1 MCVDAGR
8 VVNPHFLG
16 QCLQLLEKH
25 DEKTVHKLLNPDD
38 PQDVPRAIDLIEAI
52 ISLREVEPPT
62 YDVDLTSTCDSVR
75 LLGHVL
81 ESFTLPFISPDF
93 SLGKQI
99 RMLST
104 CAHLMFI
111 LFREY
116 RLDFMS
122 NQLYGD
128 TQSTIKNI
136 VFSVAKQQLQDPD
149 VDVNANEDGTDPVEG
164 HFSFMRT
171 TGGHNSAMN
180 YKQGVERSGW
190 ACDIQGVYGRWPHL
204 QQQSRRRRVTRTEHK
219 DHLNSRKWDADL
231 KAGNCEIIDDWAMG
245 QIDAIAIFRDSGK
258 LAPEAYD
265 FPKILATPGVDFLR
279 PWGQNYYPG
288 VAVDND
294 RSVVEPTRTAAPQA
308 TDTSNPVPLDPVPL
322 DPVPLDPGTDS
333 ESDEEQIEQAQETE
347 DPEPI
352 TLLDIIDDE
361 PEPLD
366 LAPGPGIRLNNYV
379 ADENGKPI
387 HKASICRLVLNK
399 EFVAKSKNRTD
410 RAAGLGLGRVRCF
423 TKVESRSLKAAGSGN
438 MTGPAFITGDMF
450 LTLVQHGKRVSMAIL
465 KSTTILQDGRVVR
478 DIAAATITNVQANVK
493 LTGQIV
499 HLEAVKTTPDDI
511 VEGGNSNAPA
521 LEESWTWLCTG
532 TFLTRTS
539 KMKATGI
546 LTTKPVVLTVPG
558 VLVELVNPPVVDAQG
573 RLSEQ
578 AAKGLNSAGTTWA
591 LHHPPLCF
599 LLAQL
604 SQRLN
609 EASTVLR
616 AVPKVNESSH
626 FPYKS
631 ASGTVIEHR
640 VKFFYD

>member
-1 MCVDAGR
+1 
-8 VVNPHFLG
+8 
-16 QCLQLLEKH
+16 
-25 DEKTVHKLLNPDD
+25 
-38 PQDVPRAIDLIEAI
+38 
-52 ISLREVEPPT
+52 
-62 YDVDLTSTCDSVR
+62 
-75 LLGHVL
+75 
-81 ESFTLPFISPDF
+81 
-93 SLGKQI
+93 
-99 RMLST
+99 
-104 CAHLMFI
+104 
-111 LFREY
+111 
-116 RLDFMS
+116 
-122 NQLYGD
+122 
-128 TQSTIKNI
+128 
-136 VFSVAKQQLQDPD
+136 
-149 VDVNANEDGTDPVEG
+149 
-164 HFSFMRT
+164 
-171 TGGHNSAMN
+171 
-180 YKQGVERSGW
+180 
-190 ACDIQGVYGRWPHL
+190 
-204 QQQSRRRRVTRTEHK
+204 
-219 DHLNSRKWDADL
+219 
-231 KAGNCEIIDDWAMG
+231 
-245 QIDAIAIFRDSGK
+245 
-258 LAPEAYD
+258 
-265 FPKILATPGVDFLR
+265 
-279 PWGQNYYPG
+279 
-288 VAVDND
+288 
-294 RSVVEPTRTAAPQA
+294 
-308 TDTSNPVPLDPVPL
+308 
-322 DPVPLDPGTDS
+322 
-333 ESDEEQIEQAQETE
+333 
-347 DPEPI
+347 
-352 TLLDIIDDE
+352 
-361 PEPLD
+361 
-366 LAPGPGIRLNNYV
+366 
-379 ADENGKPI
+379 
-387 HKASICRLVLNK
+387 
-399 EFVAKSKNRTD
+399 
-410 RAAGLGLGRVRCF
+410 
-423 TKVESRSLKAAGSGN
+423 
-438 MTGPAFITGDMF
+438 
-450 LTLVQHGKRVSMAIL
+450 MAIL

>member
-1 MCVDAGR
+1 
-8 VVNPHFLG
+8 
-16 QCLQLLEKH
+16 
-25 DEKTVHKLLNPDD
+25 
-38 PQDVPRAIDLIEAI
+38 
-52 ISLREVEPPT
+52 
-62 YDVDLTSTCDSVR
+62 
-75 LLGHVL
+75 
-81 ESFTLPFISPDF
+81 
-93 SLGKQI
+93 
-99 RMLST
+99 
-104 CAHLMFI
+104 
-111 LFREY
+111 
-116 RLDFMS
+116 
-122 NQLYGD
+122 
-128 TQSTIKNI
+128 
-136 VFSVAKQQLQDPD
+136 
-149 VDVNANEDGTDPVEG
+149 
-164 HFSFMRT
+164 
-171 TGGHNSAMN
+171 
-180 YKQGVERSGW
+180 
-190 ACDIQGVYGRWPHL
+190 
-204 QQQSRRRRVTRTEHK
+204 
-219 DHLNSRKWDADL
+219 
-231 KAGNCEIIDDWAMG
+231 MG
-245 QIDAIAIFRDSGK
+245 QIDAIAIFRASGK

-478 DIAAATITNVQANVK
+478 DIAAATIANVQANVK